1 MSAFFT
7 STARKSLTAAAAALA
22 MGAALAASATP
33 AAAGGGW
40 HHKYGWGVAAGV
52 AGGLALGALAS
63 QPRYYGGPRYYAEPV
78 YGGDCYVVRRRVLT
92 DYGWR
97 TVRRTVCD

>member
-7 STARKSLTAAAAALA
+7 TTTRKSLTAAAAALA

-33 AAAGGGW
+33 AAAGGW
-40 HHKYGWGVAAGV
+40 RHEYGWGVAAGV

-78 YGGDCYVVRRRVLT
+78 YAGDCYVVRRQILT

>member
-7 STARKSLTAAAAALA
+7 SVTRKSLTAAAAALA
-22 MGAALAASATP
+22 MGAVLSATATP

-40 HHKYGWGVAAGV
+40 HHKYGWGIAAGV

-78 YGGDCYVVRRRVLT
+78 YGGDCYVVRRRILT